1 MPRTPSIASLSQ
13 LLPICRK
20 PTLERLEP
28 RCLLAAIAMS
38 DDEQLLLELMNR
50 ARADPAAEAVRLGV
64 GLNDGLNPGTISAAP
79 KPPLAPNQL
88 LINAAGAHS
97 QDMIDRDFFDHVN
110 PSGKTPGDRIAAVGY
125 PARAWAENIALHL
138 SASDA
143 HDVLFGSAGH
153 RLNLLSTSYREIGV
167 GVRARD
173 SWGVNVTEVFATR
186 LGSPF
191 LTGVAFSDQ
200 FVADEFFTVG
210 EGLDGVTITATS
222 RTTGATYSTTTGPSG
237 GYALQVPSGTYDLT
251 AAGGELAS
259 PMQLGDVLVGTVNV
273 KADFVEPYAEPGPPV
288 ARDDRALAEKD
299 TAVVIDVLQN
309 DSGSLAWNP
318 VGIEV
323 VTPPGAGTVRVDAFT
338 GLVTYSPQLGH
349 MGPDEFRYR
358 LQSAGGEWSPV
369 ARVLVAV
376 IDLADRPWR
385 NPVRAADVNAD
396 HEVGAYDALLLVNH
410 LNTHQPR
417 VLPVPSVQAEFPPS
431 YWDVTGDGVE
441 DARDVLAVINC
452 MNRHAEGEG
461 EASGDGGS
469 EVVPLP
475 AAAMTVL
482 DASNT
487 TQNSTAVT
495 PGWDP
500 ASDTPSW
507 PAAMPIGPQTISAVG
522 EFSLPEA
529 VEDDSRAAVDD
540 LLGADLDSLLDT
552 ILER

>member
-1 MPRTPSIASLSQ
+1 MPRTPSTASLSH
-13 LLPICRK
+13 LLPICRQ

-64 GLNDGLNPGTISAAP
+64 GLDDGLNPGTISAAP

-110 PSGKTPGDRIAAVGY
+110 PSGKTPGDRIAAAGY
-125 PARAWAENIALHL
+125 PARAWAENIALHRC
-138 SASDA
+138 ASDA

-153 RLNLLSTSYREIGV
+153 RLNLLSTAYREIGV

-186 LGSPF
+186 LGNPF

-200 FVADEFFTVG
+200 VVADEFFTSG

-222 RTTGATYSTTTGPSG
+222 RTTGTTYSTTTGPSG

-259 PMQLGDVLVGTVNV
+259 PRQLGGVTVGTVNV
-273 KADFVEPYAEPGPPV
+273 KVDFVEPYADLGPPV

-309 DSGSLAWNP
+309 DSGRLASDP
-318 VGIEV
+318 VGIEI
-323 VTPPGAGTVRVDAFT
+323 VTPPGAGQVRVDAFT
-338 GLVTYSPQLGH
+338 GRITYSPQLGH
-349 MGPDEFRYR
+349 TGPDEFRYR
-358 LQSAGGEWSPV
+358 LQGAGGELSPA
-369 ARVLVAV
+369 ARVRVTV
-376 IDLADRPWR
+376 VDLAGHPWR
-385 NPVRAADVNAD
+385 NPNLPADVNAD
-396 HEVGAYDALLLVNH
+396 HEVGAYDALLLINH

-417 VLPVPSVQAEFPPS
+417 VLPAPCVQAEFPPS

-441 DARDVLAVINC
+441 DARDVLAVINW
-452 MNRHAEGEG
+452 MNRHADGEG
-461 EASGDGGS
+461 EASDGGGGP
-469 EVVPLP
+469 VVPLP
-475 AAAMTVL
+475 ATAAAVL
-482 DASNT
+482 DAAET
-487 TQNSTAVT
+487 TPSPTAAMSGLDSASDS
-495 PGWDP
+495 PGWL
-500 ASDTPSW
+500 
-507 PAAMPIGPQTISAVG
+507 AAVPTAQQTISAV
-522 EFSLPEA
+522 SKPSRPAA
-529 VEDDSRAAVDD
+529 VEDESRAAIDD
-540 LLGADLDSLLDT
+540 LLGADLAPLLDV
-552 ILER
+552 IIGW